1 MNLINL
7 LKIALRAIVR
17 NKTRALLTMLGI
29 IIGISA
35 VIAMLSLG
43 EGVKQSMKAQFEE
56 MGTNSIMIMPARQHR
71 GGVDMGTSTSKS
83 LDLKDYEALKKGCRH
98 VVAFSP
104 QLAAPAQMI
113 YGSSNH
119 SGSVTGVSPDYML
132 INNLS
137 LERGTMFTADDIQ
150 SFAKVCVI
158 GKTIVDELFAD
169 GTDPVGQTIRFGN
182 KPMRVIGILKSKGQ
196 GQMGEDADDV
206 VLAPYT
212 TVQHRFL
219 GITYIQML
227 QASARTQEESAAAAE
242 EIKNILRAT
251 HDIPEGGEDDFD
263 VFTMDEVLSSMDE
276 VMSLV
281 TLLLTAIASISLV
294 VGGIG
299 IMNIMYVTVTERTRE
314 IGLRMSIGARQRDIM
329 MQFLLESVVLSLLGG
344 LIGIA
349 FGIGLAYGGTLIM
362 ANAMGSAVP
371 FILSIKAIIISF
383 LVCVAVGI
391 FFGWYPARRAANL
404 DPIQAIR
411 YE

>member
-1 MNLINL
+1 
-7 LKIALRAIVR
+7 
-17 NKTRALLTMLGI
+17 
-29 IIGISA
+29 
-35 VIAMLSLG
+35 
-43 EGVKQSMKAQFEE
+43 
-56 MGTNSIMIMPARQHR
+56 
-71 GGVDMGTSTSKS
+71 
-83 LDLKDYEALKKGCRH
+83 
-98 VVAFSP
+98 
-104 QLAAPAQMI
+104 
-113 YGSSNH
+113 
-119 SGSVTGVSPDYML
+119 VTGVSPDYML